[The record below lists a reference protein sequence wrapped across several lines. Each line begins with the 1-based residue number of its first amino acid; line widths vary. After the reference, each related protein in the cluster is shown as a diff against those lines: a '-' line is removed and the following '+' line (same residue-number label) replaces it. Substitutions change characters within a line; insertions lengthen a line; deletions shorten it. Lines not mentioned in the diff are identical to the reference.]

1 MEALFHD
8 LISRFGPLGVGLGAG
23 LEGETAVLIGG
34 MIARQGMFSPEA
46 AAIAAWA
53 GSFAA
58 DQLFFGLGRLHR
70 NSRYVHRLVQRPAF
84 TRALD
89 LISRHP
95 IHFCFGFRFVYG
107 FRVAG
112 PVAIGVSHVPAR
124 LFLLLNC
131 LSAAVWASVFTALGY
146 SFGILAEQYAER
158 LLSPGN
164 LVIAL
169 LVAII
174 GVATIHRWHVRK
186 RSAEARSGSVDN
198 SRGA

>member
-1 MEALFHD
+1 MEALFHV
-8 LISRFGPLGVGLGAG
+8 LVSRFGPLGVGLGAG

-34 MIARQGMFSPEA
+34 MIARQGIFGPEA
-46 AAIAAWA
+46 AAVAAWA

-70 NSRYVHRLVQRPAF
+70 NSRYVQRIVQRPAF
-84 TRALD
+84 ARALD
-89 LISRHP
+89 LIDRRP
-95 IHFCFGFRFVYG
+95 IIFCFAFRFVYG

-124 LFLLLNC
+124 LFVSLNC

-146 SFGILAEQYAER
+146 SFGALAEQYAKR
-158 LLSPGN
+158 LLAPGN

-169 LVAII
+169 VVAII
-174 GVATIHRWHVRK
+174 GVAAIHRWRVQK
-186 RSAEARSGSVDN
+186 RRAEARSGSVDG